1 MSKKYVLILG
11 MILFF
16 HLLSSAEEICFNNGK
31 QYAEHLTKLPKLFKE
46 LPLIIGTNSNVKKFG
61 IDTGKH
67 AMVYIKISK
76 TSDTDS
82 NEEFF
87 VVEYVAR
94 EPKIIS
100 DSHNY
105 LSDKLEVKLACFEA
119 NPKGNKESINIKIDY
134 IQKGAEP
141 IEGKI
146 NVSNNT
152 MESYGLTFK
161 QMTEADAN
169 VLKDEIKVKRVNENE
184 KWVKPKGTDVQQ

>member
-1 MSKKYVLILG
+1 MSKKYVFILG
-11 MILFF
+11 MIFFPLF
-16 HLLSSAEEICFNNGK
+16 SSGEEICFNNGK
-31 QYAEHLTKLPKLFKE
+31 EYATHLTKLPKLFKE
-46 LPLIIGTNSNVKKFG
+46 LPLIIGTNSNVKKLG
-61 IDTGKH
+61 MDTGKH

-76 TSDTDS
+76 IPNEDS
-82 NEEFF
+82 TKEFF

-94 EPKIIS
+94 EPNIFS
-100 DSHNY
+100 DTHNY

-119 NPKGNKESINIKIDY
+119 NPKGNKKSINIKIDY
-134 IQKGAEP
+134 IQQGAEP

-146 NVSNNT
+146 DVSNNT

-161 QMTEADAN
+161 QMTETDAN